1 VKILRCMI
9 YFLSVAILSTA
20 AEAALVN
27 LQANLDGLQESPP
40 NASPAFG
47 LAEFVLND
55 VTGDITLTTGTYQDL
70 LGGSTFVSLRGPAPP
85 GTNANLIL
93 AMTLDT
99 PGAATGTFSIPG
111 GSMLSAPNIANAING
126 QIYINLNSNVFVNG
140 EIRGQLFVV
149 PEPSTMVLCMLGL
162 ALGFAFRGKIR
173 SRNQA

>member
-1 VKILRCMI
+1 VKTLRCMI

-27 LQANLDGLQESPP
+27 LQANMDGLQESPP

-85 GTNANLIL
+85 GTNAALIL
-93 AMTLDT
+93 ALTLDT
-99 PGAATGTFSIPG
+99 PGAATGTFSVPG
-111 GSMLSAPNIANAING
+111 GSTLSMANVTNAING
-126 QIYINLNSNVFVNG
+126 QVYINLNSSVFPSG

-149 PEPSTMVLCMLGL
+149 PEPSTFVLGALGL
-162 ALGFAFRGKIR
+162 IAMFAARKKLRRAAG
-173 SRNQA
+173 